1 MIFEDDQIQYTKLY
15 GVVGTTSIPGN
26 KYSLTYFQTSISSRN
41 PGSAQYRFLKELV
54 PVRDRMKI
62 SEIQTMDDVL
72 QRDIDDSRIAR
83 DMIPYLMETKNK
95 PVFFPSILVVLM
107 PRENLTNGVNQY
119 PRATTSER
127 TTSFGGMWKIQRKIS
142 NSGNEIN
149 IAELDINLDNV
160 HPIVIDGQHRTTAF
174 RWLANIESTG
184 SNLHDNFYNE
194 LNRPNSFLSDLPVT
208 ILWFSTVDEDLHEDL
223 DIKRISRDLF
233 TDINQSS
240 QQISRSRNILMNNSS
255 PSSFITRKFY
265 DYLSKY
271 KFSVSN
277 QLTLFHSGFDFPFDA
292 SGRRQWAPNSVFI
305 PEILDLAM
313 QGQFFGNPKEQVDLT
328 KDKSTTRTS
337 TAFKKNF
344 EFLVGRDRYDS
355 YVSKSKDL
363 EGETKVYFKPEKE
376 AEISS
381 CLQHDYFESFYKF
394 LNTNGFYRGV
404 FESFK
409 LIEEEFIN
417 SLKEP
422 YINASCIDAWNT
434 MYLAG
439 EGVYYT
445 VNNSRNRSVQPYRKA
460 AGTINKEF
468 HTFFSQELN
477 LTTEETVQLL
487 SQIQSVAYIQGY
499 ISAVNTISNST
510 NNFNSYSEVLNHLAE
525 KNDLIDWNKLAKLQ
539 LELSESYLKNIDPKS
554 WPSYR
559 NVYLRGLAEHDS
571 EIYDV
576 EKHYLE
582 ARVTW
587 YIAYNKKLP
596 IWCDGEDVLVKD
608 ARRSINKKNWI
619 HITKEEWLSVLSEAK
634 AETKEIFM
642 RSLESFFEFNPN
654 KCFF

>member
-1 MIFEDDQIQYTKLY
+1 MTFDDDQILYTKLY
-15 GVVGTTSIPGN
+15 GIVGTTSIPKN

-41 PGSAQYRFLKELV
+41 PGSAQYKFLKELV

-119 PRATTSER
+119 PKAKTNER
-127 TTSFGGMWKIQRKIS
+127 TTSFGSMWKIKRSLSK
-142 NSGNEIN
+142 SGNEMN

-184 SNLHDNFYNE
+184 SKLHDNFYKE
-194 LNRPNSFLSDLPVT
+194 LNRPKSFLSDLPVT
-208 ILWFSTVDEDLHEDL
+208 ILWFSTVNETMHEDL

-271 KFSVSN
+271 KFSVSD
-277 QLTLFHSGFDFPFDA
+277 QLTLFYSGFDFPFDA
-292 SGRRQWAPNSVFI
+292 SGRRQWAPNSIFI

-328 KDKSTTRTS
+328 KDKSTSRTS

-355 YVSKSKDL
+355 YVSKSTDL

-376 AEISS
+376 DDISN
-381 CLQHDYFESFYKF
+381 CLKHDYFESFYEYV
-394 LNTNGFYRGV
+394 NTNGFYCAI
-404 FESFK
+404 FDSFK
-409 LIEEEFIN
+409 LIDQEFIN
-417 SLKEP
+417 SLREP

-445 VNNSRNRSVQPYRKA
+445 VNNSRNRAVQPYRKA

-468 HTFFSQELN
+468 HTFFAQKLN
-477 LTTEETVQLL
+477 LTIEESPKLL
-487 SQIQSVAYIQGY
+487 AQIQSVAYIQGY
-499 ISAVNTISNST
+499 ISAVNTLSNST
-510 NNFNSYSEVLNHLAE
+510 NDFNSYEEVLNYLAE
-525 KNDLIDWNKLAKLQ
+525 KNKQIDWSKLAKLQ

-559 NVYLRGLAEHDS
+559 NVFLRALAEHYD
-571 EIYDV
+571 EIYDIQN
-576 EKHYLE
+576 HYLE

-596 IWCDGEDVLVKD
+596 TWCDGEDVLVKE
-608 ARRSINKKNWI
+608 ARSSINKKNWK
-619 HITKEEWLSVLSEAK
+619 HITKEEWLSVLHEAK
-634 AETKEIFM
+634 VETTEIFM
-642 RSLESFFEFNPN
+642 RSLESFYDFDP
-654 KCFF
+654 KCLI